1 MHRHTRLVLAWL
13 TLLSF
18 VIASPALA
26 DHHGGKHEGKQD
38 TNGHAGHAMST
49 DSPGDAKATD
59 KAKGPSP
66 EQRAKMAAAH
76 ERMAAC
82 LRSNRPIQECHG
94 EMRAACKES
103 GGQCG
108 MGHHGRAGH
117 SKGDLS
123 ACSHGGKGQCDGS
136 CKGHH
141 DGQCSAEC
149 KHHCDAHG
157 EGQCTQHGGH
167 GGQNSGKPDA
177 KATKTPDAPGKPTR

>member
-1 MHRHTRLVLAWL
+1 MHLHTRRVLAWL

-26 DHHGGKHEGKQD
+26 GHHEGKHEGTQD
-38 TNGHAGHAMST
+38 PKGQAMSS
-49 DSPGDAKATD
+49 DAPGGAPAKA
-59 KAKGPSP
+59 PSP

-82 LRSNRPIQECHG
+82 LRSSRPIQECHG

-108 MGHHGRAGH
+108 MGHHG
-117 SKGDLS
+117 
-123 ACSHGGKGQCDGS
+123 HGGKGQCDGS

-141 DGQCSAEC
+141 DGQCSSEC

-157 EGQCTQHGGH
+157 EGQCTKHG
-167 GGQNSGKPDA
+167 GKPDA
-177 KATKTPDAPGKPTR
+177 KATKTPGAPDKPAR